1 VPALPADEDDAE
13 DLRDLLHRDPAL
25 RHLRVRKRAS
35 ILTIESGPEDDPVRH
50 ARLRRLTL
58 HKWTLEIATH
68 MGQWQPTGERAL
80 MKELV
85 AFLREK
91 CPWVLHPVE

>member
-1 VPALPADEDDAE
+1 MPTLPADEDDAE
-13 DLRDLLHRDPAL
+13 DLRELLHGDPKL

-35 ILTIESGPEDDPVRH
+35 VLTVESGPKDDPVQH
-50 ARLRRLTL
+50 VRLRRLTL

-68 MGQWQPTGERAL
+68 MGDWQPTGERAL

-85 AFLREK
+85 AYLRHQ
-91 CPWVLHPVE
+91 CPWVLQAVE